1 MHDYERGFPQALR
14 GEGDFTLKNLISLV
28 LLFCVF
34 MVISLCEECALLSFI
49 FLLLGGGI
57 AYFAKRGGIWNG

>member
-1 MHDYERGFPQALR
+1 M
-14 GEGDFTLKNLISLV
+14 KNFIAFI

-34 MVISLCEECALLSFI
+34 MVISLCEECAALSFI
-49 FLLLGGGI
+49 FLLLGGVI